1 MAVGARCFGEDGSV
15 KVDDLREQF
24 KAAFEEYVAY
34 RATMMVGTMAN
45 EPNRPKGNMRQC
57 YQHAKD
63 LLQGDMRPTT
73 KYKMVLIRLV
83 RAGDVYLHAKAHGM
97 QSAMMFK
104 LSRE

>member
-1 MAVGARCFGEDGSV
+1 M
-15 KVDDLREQF
+15 KVNDLREQF

-34 RATMMVGTMAN
+34 RATMMVGKAAH

-57 YQHAKD
+57 YNHAKE

-73 KYKMVLIRLV
+73 KYKAVLIRLV
-83 RAGDVYLHAKAHGM
+83 RTGDVYLHAKEHGI
-97 QSAMMFK
+97 QSAILFK

>member
-15 KVDDLREQF
+15 KVNDLREQF

-34 RATMMVGTMAN
+34 RATMMTARD
-45 EPNRPKGNMRQC
+45 PNRPKGNMRQC
-57 YQHAKD
+57 YLHAKEMLD
-63 LLQGDMRPTT
+63 GNMQPTT

-83 RAGDVYLHAKAHGM
+83 RTGDVYLHAKKHGI

>member
-34 RATMMVGTMAN
+34 RATMMVGKA
-45 EPNRPKGNMRQC
+45 PNRPPGTMRQC
-57 YQHAKD
+57 YEHAKEM
-63 LLQGDMRPTT
+63 LNGNMRPTT
-73 KYKMVLIRLV
+73 KYNMVLIRLV
-83 RAGDVYLHAKAHGM
+83 RAGDVYLHAKKHGI